1 MKRSIGMVHQFEN
14 RIVYGSWGL
23 SCLWWGVSVVLNTA
37 TAAVNFSVGGDGQC
51 WLKNWFGRSGIK
63 MEEQVEMVGRSFVDH
78 YYHLFDNDRCLL
90 ASLYRP
96 TSVLTFEGQKTQG
109 VHDIS
114 IKLSELPFGQCLH
127 VISTIDSQPSAFA
140 GGVLV
145 FVSGSIQLLGE
156 DYPLRFSQMFHLI
169 PTEEGS
175 FIPTSA

>member
-1 MKRSIGMVHQFEN
+1 
-14 RIVYGSWGL
+14 
-23 SCLWWGVSVVLNTA
+23 
-37 TAAVNFSVGGDGQC
+37 
-51 WLKNWFGRSGIK
+51 

-114 IKLSELPFGQCLH
+114 IKLSELPFGRCLH

-156 DYPLRFSQMFHLI
+156 DYPLRFSQSMEKVSQSVHALGTDSQDI
-169 PTEEGS
+169 EYEDLQHRKQKLH
-175 FIPTSA
+175 

>member
-1 MKRSIGMVHQFEN
+1 
-14 RIVYGSWGL
+14 
-23 SCLWWGVSVVLNTA
+23 
-37 TAAVNFSVGGDGQC
+37 
-51 WLKNWFGRSGIK
+51 
-63 MEEQVEMVGRSFVDH
+63 MEEQVEMVGRAFVDH
-78 YYHLFDNDRCLL
+78 YYHLFDNDRYSL

-96 TSVLTFEGQKTQG
+96 TSVLTFEGQKIRG

-114 IKLSELPFGQCLH
+114 IKLSELPFGQCRH

-145 FVSGSIQLLGE
+145 FVCGSLQLLGE

-175 FIPTSA
+175 FFLHNDIFRRDGKNTHRPEPAPRSNRGGSGATPPRPAAP